1 MQKVDIVYVEDNPKD
16 ALIVQRILKKEEL
29 TDSIVW
35 LKDGEVAVKSLVEH
49 EEYIPSLILL
59 DVKLPKLTGLEVL
72 KKIRNH
78 AAINYVPII
87 MLSSSDEIIDIR
99 EAYRNGANG
108 YTLKPQ
114 TYQETKEMLHSV
126 VKFWLDRNKTIY
138 DYQ

>member
-1 MQKVDIVYVEDNPKD
+1 MQKVDIVFVEDNPKD
-16 ALIVQRILKKEEL
+16 ALIIQRILKKEQL

-35 LKDGEVAVKSLVEH
+35 LKDGEIAVKSLVEK
-49 EEYIPSLILL
+49 EEYVPNLILL

-87 MLSSSDEIIDIR
+87 MLSSSDEIMDIR

-114 TYQETKEMLHSV
+114 THQGTKEMLHSV
-126 VKFWLDRNKTIY
+126 VSFWLERNKTIY
-138 DYQ
+138 DY